1 MRNLRRIIALV
12 AVAYLIASLVGL
24 GGVFASSSAPLSVDN
39 AKGESL
45 TVGSVSVS
53 NDGSNLSIVFSTDS
67 GYRLNFTE
75 ITFRGNPDGITRAM
89 SDGRTEYLTS
99 KSDNNHSYSIP
110 LSEIKNS
117 DVTIFASA
125 DVVINGQVTHTRKA
139 FMSVEFKVP
148 ETERSTTT
156 QLPTTTT
163 QVTTPGT
170 TCTTAP
176 CSTSSTAPCSTSST
190 APATTSTTV
199 AGATSTT
206 VAGATSTT
214 MAPTTSTTAAPTTST
229 TVLANTTSTSVLK
242 LVTTTIRHKTQRE
255 RLPFTGMEY
264 NWYLI
269 GIMLAL
275 TGMGLYAGS
284 IRRSN

>member
-1 MRNLRRIIALV
+1 MRNLRRIFALA

-24 GGVFASSSAPLSVDN
+24 GGVLAGSSAPLSVDN

-53 NDGSNLSIVFSTDS
+53 NDGSNLSVVFSTDS
-67 GYRLNFTE
+67 GYKLNFTV
-75 ITFRGNPDGITRAM
+75 IIFRGNPGGVTSAM
-89 SDGRTEYLTS
+89 SYGRTQYLIS

-125 DVVINGQVTHTRKA
+125 DVVVNGKKA
-139 FMSVEFKVP
+139 FMNVEFKVP

-163 QVTTPGT
+163 QVTTPN
-170 TCTTAP
+170 
-176 CSTSSTAPCSTSST
+176 STSST

-199 AGATSTT
+199 GQGTTSTTAGQGTTSTT
-206 VAGATSTT
+206 VAGATSLTV
-214 MAPTTSTTAAPTTST
+214 APTTTTTQVGMTA
-229 TVLANTTSTSVLK
+229 VLASATSTSVQQ
-242 LVTTTIRHKTQRE
+242 LVTTTSRPKIPRK

-269 GIMLAL
+269 GAMLAL
-275 TGMGLYAGS
+275 TGVGLYAGS
-284 IRRSN
+284 ICRSAPPALH

>member
-1 MRNLRRIIALV
+1 MRNLRRIFALA

-24 GGVFASSSAPLSVDN
+24 AGVFASSSAPLSVDN

-53 NDGSNLSIVFSTDS
+53 NDGSNLSVVFSTDS

-75 ITFRGNPDGITRAM
+75 ITFRGNPGGVTRAM
-89 SDGRTEYLTS
+89 SDGRTQYLTS

-125 DVVINGQVTHTRKA
+125 DVVVNNHVTHTKKA
-139 FMSVEFKVP
+139 FMNVEFKVP

-156 QLPTTTT
+156 T
-163 QVTTPGT
+163 QVTTPST
-170 TCTTAP
+170 TC
-176 CSTSSTAPCSTSST
+176 STAPCSTSST
-190 APATTSTTV
+190 APA
-199 AGATSTT
+199 ATSTT

-214 MAPTTSTTAAPTTST
+214 AAPTTST
-229 TVLANTTSTSVLK
+229 TVAPTTSTTQPGTTMTVLASTTSTSVIK
-242 LVTTTIRHKTQRE
+242 LVTTTTRPTISRK